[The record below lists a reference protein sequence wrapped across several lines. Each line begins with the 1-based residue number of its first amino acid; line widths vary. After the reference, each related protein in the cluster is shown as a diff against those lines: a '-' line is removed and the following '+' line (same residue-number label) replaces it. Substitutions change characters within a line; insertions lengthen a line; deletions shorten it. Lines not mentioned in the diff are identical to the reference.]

1 MVYFFQMLHKISH
14 LEKARHSPHVAQKR
28 RARIRRILQTTLEI
42 VSRDG
47 RESLTLK
54 RVAEQEG
61 LTTAA
66 LYRYFAS
73 KDALVAGLQRALI
86 SALADLTRR
95 HVEKAE
101 RWAADEGLGEKDQA
115 LLAVVVSGFVFEE
128 FSRAAQV
135 EFGILSSDLSSPE
148 HSLSDREAGRVFDTA
163 WEALSD
169 LAARL
174 RLGEESGALRAG
186 EPSERAVA
194 LWAGLQGVVQ
204 TRKLSRGAP
213 ERIDLTR
220 VAKGLVAA
228 LLVGWGAEEEA
239 VNRMVEL
246 TDKHGF
252 AALGESSMVISEQQQ
267 G

>member
-1 MVYFFQMLHKISH
+1 MLHEISS
-14 LEKARHSPHVAQKR
+14 LDEARHSPHVARKR
-28 RARIRRILQTTLEI
+28 QTRIRRILRTTLDI

-47 RESLTLK
+47 REALTLK
-54 RVAEQEG
+54 RVAEREG

-73 KDALVAGLQRALI
+73 KDALVAALQRSLI
-86 SALADLTRR
+86 SALADLTRER
-95 HVEKAE
+95 VEQAE
-101 RWAADEGLGEKDQA
+101 RFGVAERLEDRDRS

-148 HSLSDREAGRVFDTA
+148 HSLSDQEAGRVFDTA
-163 WEALSD
+163 WDALSD

-174 RLGEESGALRAG
+174 QLGEASGALHPG
-186 EPSERAVA
+186 VSSERAVA

-213 ERIDLTR
+213 GRIDLTR
-220 VAKGLVAA
+220 VAKGLTST
-228 LLVGWGAEEEA
+228 LLVGWGADEE
-239 VNRMVEL
+239 VVKRMVEL
-246 TDKHGF
+246 TDEQGF
-252 AALGESSMVISEQQQ
+252 AALHEFSMVILEQQNA
-267 G
+267 